1 MNKQDSTQELLELLI
16 KFRQE
21 RDWEQFHNPKDLAL
35 ALSIEASELLET
47 FLWKNSEEADV
58 EKVKEELADVFAYAL
73 LLAHHYGLDF
83 EEIVKHKI
91 QKNALKYPI
100 DKAKGSAKK
109 YDEL

>member
-1 MNKQDSTQELLELLI
+1 
-16 KFRQE
+16 
-21 RDWEQFHNPKDLAL
+21 
-35 ALSIEASELLET
+35 
-47 FLWKNSEEADV
+47 
-58 EKVKEELADVFAYAL
+58 VFAYAL
-73 LLAHHYGLDF
+73 LLAHHYGLDI

>member
-1 MNKQDSTQELLELLI
+1 MNDIQIITEALVE
-16 KFRQE
+16 FRNA
-21 RDWEQFHNPKDLAL
+21 RDWEQFHNPKDLAI
-35 ALSIEASELLET
+35 ALNIEAGELLEA
-47 FLWKNSEEADV
+47 FIWKDANAANPA
-58 EKVKEELADVFAYAL
+58 KIKEELADVFAYAL